1 MSQRG
6 LATGAG
12 RTTGM
17 TAVSNAQR
25 GKRHPGRPATTPTNT
40 RSSTAVLL
48 VATVVVLNVVGVVM
62 VLSASSVSS
71 LTNYGSPWYFFFR
84 QIMWTVLGLGAFVLA
99 VRFDYRKWRTLIR
112 PLLIISAVLLVV
124 VLVPGVGI
132 YVSGSRRWL
141 GAGMF
146 RFQPSELAKL
156 ALLLYAADLVSR
168 RGREVHDWRRVV
180 RPVLLV
186 LALFAALVMREPDL
200 GSAMVLAIVVLAVL
214 VAGGVKKR
222 HLAVV
227 FGLGITAVTFLA
239 LAEPYRRTRMLTFLD
254 PFADASNSGY
264 QISQSLIALGSGG
277 FTGVG
282 LGASRAKWNFLP
294 NAHTDFIFA
303 IIGEEL
309 GLVGCFLVMAL
320 FVAFGVLGTRTA
332 LRAPDRF
339 GALLAAGATMWVV
352 GQAAINIGAVV
363 GLLPVTGIPL
373 PFVSFGGSAL
383 ITTMVATGILV
394 NVARKGRDTPARAKR
409 PAAARR

>member
-1 MSQRG
+1 MTAFTSPLRARRHVDG
-6 LATGAG
+6 ATTKE
-12 RTTGM
+12 RTT
-17 TAVSNAQR
+17 
-25 GKRHPGRPATTPTNT
+25 T

-48 VATVVVLNVVGVVM
+48 VATVAVLNVVGVVM
-62 VLSASSVSS
+62 VLSASSVAS

-84 QIMWTVLGLGAFVLA
+84 QIMWTLLGLGAFVFAL
-99 VRFDYRKWRTLIR
+99 RFDYRRWRALVR
-112 PLLIISAVLLVV
+112 PLLIASVVLLVV
-124 VLVPGVGI
+124 VLVPGIGI

-141 GAGMF
+141 GAGML
-146 RFQPSELAKL
+146 RFQPSEIAKL

-168 RGREVHDWRRVV
+168 RSGELNDWRRVV
-180 RPVLLV
+180 RPVVLVLGMFALLV
-186 LALFAALVMREPDL
+186 MKEPDL

-282 LGASRAKWNFLP
+282 LGAGRAKWNFLP

-309 GLVGCFLVMAL
+309 GLIGCFLVMGL
-320 FVAFGVLGTRTA
+320 FIAFAVFGARAA

-339 GALLAAGATMWVV
+339 GALVAAGATVWVV
-352 GQAAINIGAVV
+352 GQAVINIGAVV

-383 ITTMVATGILV
+383 ITTMLATGILV
-394 NVARKGRDTPARAKR
+394 NIARQERGPSRSTPARAPR
-409 PAAARR
+409 TAASARR

>member
-1 MSQRG
+1 MTALTNPLRVRSHADRAPKA
-6 LATGAG
+6 ATG
-12 RTTGM
+12 
-17 TAVSNAQR
+17 
-25 GKRHPGRPATTPTNT
+25 

-48 VATVVVLNVVGVVM
+48 VATVVVLNVVGLVM

-71 LTNYGSPWYFFFR
+71 LTDYGSPWYFFFR

-112 PLLIISAVLLVV
+112 PLLIASVVLLVV
-124 VLVPGVGI
+124 VLIPGIGV

-141 GAGMF
+141 GMGMF
-146 RFQPSELAKL
+146 RFQPSEIAKL
-156 ALLLYAADLVSR
+156 ALLLYSADLVSR
-168 RGREVHDWRRVV
+168 RAGELHDWRRVV
-180 RPVLLV
+180 RPVMLV
-186 LALFAALVMREPDL
+186 LGLCTALVMKEPDL

-254 PFADASNSGY
+254 PFADAKNTGY

-309 GLVGCFLVMAL
+309 GLIGCFLVMGL
-320 FVAFGVLGTRTA
+320 FIAFAVLGARAA

-339 GALLAAGATMWVV
+339 GSLIAAGATVWVV
-352 GQAAINIGAVV
+352 GQAVINIGAVV

-383 ITTMVATGILV
+383 ITTMLATGILV
-394 NVARKGRDTPARAKR
+394 NVARQGRNPGHGAARTAPR
-409 PAAARR
+409 TAPRAAARR

>member
-1 MSQRG
+1 
-6 LATGAG
+6 
-12 RTTGM
+12 M
-17 TAVSNAQR
+17 TAFTSPLRAS
-25 GKRHPGRPATTPTNT
+25 RHADRPAKAATT

-48 VATVVVLNVVGVVM
+48 VATVAVLNVVGVVM
-62 VLSASSVSS
+62 VLSASSVAS
-71 LTNYGSPWYFFFR
+71 LTDYGSPWYFFFR
-84 QIMWTVLGLGAFVLA
+84 QLIWTVLGLIAFVFA
-99 VRFDYRKWRTLIR
+99 VRFDYRRWRSLVR
-112 PLLIISAVLLVV
+112 PLLIASVVLLLV

-141 GAGMF
+141 GAGMVQ
-146 RFQPSELAKL
+146 FQPSEIAKL

-168 RGREVHDWRRVV
+168 RGREVHDWRRVL

-186 LALFAALVMREPDL
+186 LALCTALVMKEPDL
-200 GSAMVLAIVVLAVL
+200 GSAMVLALVVLAVL

-227 FGLGITAVTFLA
+227 FGAGITIVTFLA

-254 PFADASNSGY
+254 PFKDSTNAGY

-277 FTGVG
+277 LTGVG
-282 LGASRAKWNFLP
+282 LGAGRAKWNFLP

-309 GLVGCFLVMAL
+309 GLIGCFLVMGL
-320 FVAFGVLGTRTA
+320 FIAFAVFGARAA

-339 GALLAAGATMWVV
+339 GALIAAGVTVWVV
-352 GQAAINIGAVV
+352 GQAVINIGAVV

-383 ITTMVATGILV
+383 ISTMLATGILV
-394 NVARKGRDTPARAKR
+394 NVARQSRSPVRAPR
-409 PAAARR
+409 TAANARR

>member
-1 MSQRG
+1 
-6 LATGAG
+6 
-12 RTTGM
+12 M
-17 TAVSNAQR
+17 TAITSSLRNRSHADR
-25 GKRHPGRPATTPTNT
+25 AKTASGT
-40 RSSTAVLL
+40 RSSNAVLL
-48 VATVVVLNVVGVVM
+48 VATVAVLNVVGVVM
-62 VLSASSVSS
+62 VLSASSVAS
-71 LTNYGSPWYFFFR
+71 LTNYGSPWYFFLR
-84 QIMWTVLGLGAFVLA
+84 QIMWTALGLAAFVFAL
-99 VRFDYRKWRTLIR
+99 RFDYRRWRTLIR
-112 PLLIISAVLLVV
+112 PLLVVSIVLLVV
-124 VLVPGVGI
+124 VLVPGIGI

-146 RFQPSELAKL
+146 RFQPSEIAKL

-168 RGREVHDWRRVV
+168 RSGEIADWRRVL
-180 RPVLLV
+180 RPVVLMLV
-186 LALFAALVMREPDL
+186 LFTALVMKEPDL

-254 PFADASNSGY
+254 PFADSSNAGY

-282 LGASRAKWNFLP
+282 LGAGRAKWNFLP

-309 GLVGCFLVMAL
+309 GLIGCFLVMGL
-320 FVAFGVLGTRTA
+320 FIAFAVFGARAA

-339 GALLAAGATMWVV
+339 GALIAAGATVWVV
-352 GQAAINIGAVV
+352 GQAVINIGAVV

-383 ITTMVATGILV
+383 ITTMLATGILV
-394 NVARKGRDTPARAKR
+394 NVARQGRAPTR
-409 PAAARR
+409 AAARARG

>member
-1 MSQRG
+1 MTAITNPLRIRSHADRP
-6 LATGAG
+6 AKVTGA
-12 RTTGM
+12 
-17 TAVSNAQR
+17 
-25 GKRHPGRPATTPTNT
+25 T

-48 VATVVVLNVVGVVM
+48 VATIVVLNVVGVVM

-84 QIMWTVLGLGAFVLA
+84 QLMWTVLGLGAFVFA
-99 VRFDYRKWRTLIR
+99 IRFDYRRWRSLIR
-112 PLLIISAVLLVV
+112 PLLIVSVVLLVV
-124 VLVPGVGI
+124 VLVPGIGI

-141 GAGMF
+141 GAGML
-146 RFQPSELAKL
+146 RFQPSEIAKL

-168 RGREVHDWRRVV
+168 RSGELADWRRVV
-180 RPVLLV
+180 RPVILV
-186 LALFAALVMREPDL
+186 LALFTALVMKEPDL

-254 PFADASNSGY
+254 PFADSSNAGY
-264 QISQSLIALGSGG
+264 QISQSMIALGSGG

-309 GLVGCFLVMAL
+309 GLIGCFLVMGL
-320 FVAFGVLGTRTA
+320 FIAFAVFGARAA

-339 GALLAAGATMWVV
+339 GALIAAGATVWVV
-352 GQAAINIGAVV
+352 GQAVINIGAVV

-383 ITTMVATGILV
+383 ITTMLASGILV
-394 NVARKGRDTPARAKR
+394 NVARQARTPTRTAPARAPR
-409 PAAARR
+409 VAAGARR